1 MPQIF
6 LSHSTK
12 DKKAV
17 RKLAQDLRNA
27 GINVWV
33 DESEIR
39 VGDSIAKEIQKGL
52 RESDYVGIWLTQHA
66 IESGWVEKEW
76 QAKLPDEA
84 SQRKTIVLPL
94 LAGDIEL
101 PVFLRDRLFADFRV
115 DYQYGLDQLIR
126 TIKTQTPVAQW
137 TIRAYSKGLL
147 EDLST
152 AQIQFPLHE
161 SIDLIETL
169 KRLPRSGKKI
179 RLETYSPVVPVR
191 SVYDHILSVAHSADC
206 LFPLINH
213 GILPHEA
220 IELARCIVYHD
231 LPEVL
236 LGDIPAYTNL
246 TDSKRSRAR
255 IFAERRLR
263 KMPPGEPKRIARE
276 FIGMFLD
283 DRERECHATVSHIMA
298 DSTSRIHRFFCIL
311 DKIDPIVAVWRYL
324 HQFRGRLDAEAHDFL
339 ERMRDFF
346 NNPQVKI
353 SATEYRE
360 DSVIKDLALSLQNR
374 QLARNYYLNEEA
386 LSEIE
391 SGLDRS
397 DLAQLI
403 QGLRLVF
410 VNTKGD
416 HQRRRS
422 TDKRQ

>member
-161 SIDLIETL
+161 SIDLI
-169 KRLPRSGKKI
+169 G
-179 RLETYSPVVPVR
+179 
-191 SVYDHILSVAHSADC
+191 
-206 LFPLINH
+206 
-213 GILPHEA
+213 
-220 IELARCIVYHD
+220 
-231 LPEVL
+231 
-236 LGDIPAYTNL
+236 
-246 TDSKRSRAR
+246 
-255 IFAERRLR
+255 
-263 KMPPGEPKRIARE
+263 
-276 FIGMFLD
+276 
-283 DRERECHATVSHIMA
+283 
-298 DSTSRIHRFFCIL
+298 FC
-311 DKIDPIVAVWRYL
+311 
-324 HQFRGRLDAEAHDFL
+324 
-339 ERMRDFF
+339 
-346 NNPQVKI
+346 
-353 SATEYRE
+353 
-360 DSVIKDLALSLQNR
+360 
-374 QLARNYYLNEEA
+374 
-386 LSEIE
+386 
-391 SGLDRS
+391 
-397 DLAQLI
+397 
-403 QGLRLVF
+403 
-410 VNTKGD
+410 
-416 HQRRRS
+416 
-422 TDKRQ
+422 